1 MKPIDGDELKRELA
15 SVRSDT
21 LRGNLKIAWSWR
33 VILVILCSHM
43 IDRIERMRPLRKGGY
58 HG

>member
-15 SVRSDT
+15 SVRGNA

-33 VILVILCSHM
+33 VILVILCSHV
-43 IDRIERMRPLRKGGY
+43 IDRIEQMRPLKKGGY